1 MDPSLVLTSTQKKC
15 RFRKREKMKSIVC
28 PELIGT
34 DESEQ
39 IETQGEAVSD
49 IIRTN
54 ELEPKNEP
62 INNDLATRNTENVGP
77 DVSMLG
83 IEIFCRTNILDYI
96 IACLMS
102 RYLFFINLFMTL
114 QMQMWRAGP

>member
-15 RFRKREKMKSIVC
+15 RFRKREKMKSIAC
-28 PELIGT
+28 PELIDT

-83 IEIFCRTNILDYI
+83 IDIFCRTNILDYI
-96 IACLMS
+96 IHVQISVFL
-102 RYLFFINLFMTL
+102 
-114 QMQMWRAGP
+114 